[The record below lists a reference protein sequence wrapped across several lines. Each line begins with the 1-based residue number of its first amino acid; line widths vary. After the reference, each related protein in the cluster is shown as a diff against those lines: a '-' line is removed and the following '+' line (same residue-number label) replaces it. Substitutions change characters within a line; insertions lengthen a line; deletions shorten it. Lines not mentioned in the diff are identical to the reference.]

1 MHRIFIPITR
11 RVLSLF
17 LDIISLTLFKSDDE
31 QRTMIIRKL
40 LKKKK
45 KWDILNYN
53 NSGRCN

>member
-45 KWDILNYN
+45 KMGYFKLQQQWAL
-53 NSGRCN
+53 

>member
-45 KWDILNYN
+45 MGYFKLQQQWAL
-53 NSGRCN
+53 

>member
-45 KWDILNYN
+45 WDILNYN